1 MKFGSPK
8 KKLAQFKRPFIPDF
22 MPVRTFISL
31 AFVLVTLAVSADSS
45 GTELSNKP
53 RLFLEL
59 AQAREAGSH
68 PRGGSK
74 STRKEETLPTRFDT
88 LTELLGTNKELFVYG
103 AIAAFGILM
112 MGLAIGSASSNAKS
126 KTNAQLMLLK
136 QEKEKAENLAKLK
149 SEFLNQVSH
158 ELRTPLAVIIGYI
171 ECITDGLYGEI
182 ESKHHEIL
190 QVVAKQSTHLKNMI
204 DQILI
209 YSRLEA
215 GKQPLRIEELQLTK
229 VINDLK
235 DTFEFLCRQKGI
247 ELRWEL
253 PRDPLPIRSDAT
265 RLKEVVSNLLQN
277 AVKYT
282 DRGTITVRVGKHPS
296 TDSATVE
303 VQDTGM
309 GISEQ
314 HLMNIFEPF
323 MQVHKTSTE
332 NARGGIGLGL
342 SIVKKHLEQI
352 GGTVTV
358 ESELGKG
365 SNFLIVL
372 PRNYDK
378 QKSRKH
384 WLMGLLKSRP
394 AKLQGVSAAL
404 AHTEAKEQK
413 TINTRQAV
421 G

>member
-1 MKFGSPK
+1 M
-8 KKLAQFKRPFIPDF
+8 
-22 MPVRTFISL
+22 SL
-31 AFVLVTLAVSADSS
+31 RRIALLTLAITLPA
-45 GTELSNKP
+45 
-53 RLFLEL
+53 
-59 AQAREAGSH
+59 AGSTLWAADLFNGERFLLQLMAAKDAAIH
-68 PRGGSK
+68 ARAAKG
-74 STRKEETLPTRFDT
+74 RKEEAAPNRLDG
-88 LTELLGTNKELFVYG
+88 LTDLLGDNKELFVYG

-112 MGLAIGSASSNAKS
+112 MGLAIGSASSSAKN
-126 KTNAQLMLLK
+126 KTDAQLALLK

-171 ECITDGLYGEI
+171 ECITDGLYGEV

-215 GKQPLRIEELQLTK
+215 GKQPIRIEELQLTK
-229 VINDLK
+229 VVNELR
-235 DTFEFLCRQKGI
+235 DTFEFLCRQKGLD
-247 ELRWEL
+247 LRWEM
-253 PRDPLPIRSDAT
+253 PKDPLPIRSDAT

-282 DRGTITVRVGKHPS
+282 DRGSITVRTAK
-296 TDSATVE
+296 DSSADIATVD

-314 HLMNIFEPF
+314 HLANIFEPF

-332 NARGGIGLGL
+332 NSRGGIGLGL

-352 GGTVTV
+352 GGTITV

-365 SNFLIVL
+365 STFRMVI
-372 PRNYDK
+372 PRNYEK
-378 QKSRKH
+378 QKSRKG
-384 WLMGLLKSRP
+384 WLKSLVRSKP
-394 AKLQGVSAAL
+394 AQPSLPVTAL
-404 AHTEAKEQK
+404 NPRLETKEREVAD
-413 TINTRQAV
+413 TRRAV

>member
-1 MKFGSPK
+1 
-8 KKLAQFKRPFIPDF
+8 
-22 MPVRTFISL
+22 
-31 AFVLVTLAVSADSS
+31 
-45 GTELSNKP
+45 
-53 RLFLEL
+53 
-59 AQAREAGSH
+59 
-68 PRGGSK
+68 
-74 STRKEETLPTRFDT
+74 
-88 LTELLGTNKELFVYG
+88 LLGTNKELFVYG

-126 KTNAQLMLLK
+126 KTNAQLTLLK
-136 QEKEKAENLAKLK
+136 QEKEKAENLARLK
-149 SEFLNQVSH
+149 AEFLNQVSH

-253 PRDPLPIRSDAT
+253 PRDPLSIRSDAT

-282 DRGTITVRVGKHPS
+282 DRGAITVRVGKHPS

-332 NARGGIGLGL
+332 NSRGGIGLGL

-358 ESELGKG
+358 ESEVGKG
-365 SNFLIVL
+365 SSFLIVL

-384 WLMGLLKSRP
+384 WLMGLIKSRP
-394 AKLQGVSAAL
+394 AKLQGASAAL
-404 AHTEAKEQK
+404 AHAEAEEQK

>member
-1 MKFGSPK
+1 MLRDLTGFALVLVALLLTAIGLPSVGYVSSVSSA
-8 KKLAQFKRPFIPDF
+8 LAQSHETVGSSRQSLKNSRKDDIAERLSPFLQ
-22 MPVRTFISL
+22 SL
-31 AFVLVTLAVSADSS
+31 AAYKDLI
-45 GTELSNKP
+45 
-53 RLFLEL
+53 
-59 AQAREAGSH
+59 
-68 PRGGSK
+68 
-74 STRKEETLPTRFDT
+74 
-88 LTELLGTNKELFVYG
+88 VYG
-103 AIAAFGILM
+103 AIASFGILM
-112 MGLAIGSASSNAKS
+112 MGLAIGSASSGA
-126 KTNAQLMLLK
+126 KTNTTEQLTRLK
-136 QEKEKAENLAKLK
+136 EEKEKAENLAKLK
-149 SEFLNQVSH
+149 AEFLNQVSH

-171 ECITDGLYGEI
+171 ECITDGLYGQI
-182 ESKHHEIL
+182 DMKHNEIL

-215 GKQPLRIEELQLTK
+215 GKQPIRIEELQLTK
-229 VINDLK
+229 VVNDLR

-247 ELRWEL
+247 ELRWEV

-282 DRGTITVRVGKHPS
+282 DRGSITVRTAK
-296 TDSATVE
+296 DSSADVATVD

-314 HLMNIFEPF
+314 HLANIFEPF

-332 NARGGIGLGL
+332 NSRGGIGLGL

-352 GGTVTV
+352 GGTITV

-365 SNFLIVL
+365 STFRVVI

-378 QKSRKH
+378 QKSRKG
-384 WLMGLLKSRP
+384 WLKSLVKSKP
-394 AKLQGVSAAL
+394 TQPSIAVAAL
-404 AHTEAKEQK
+404 NPRPDTKE
-413 TINTRQAV
+413 REVAGPRRAV

>member
-1 MKFGSPK
+1 M
-8 KKLAQFKRPFIPDF
+8 LA
-22 MPVRTFISL
+22 RTFISL
-31 AFVLVTLAVSADSS
+31 AFVLVTLGVSAN
-45 GTELSNKP
+45 LSAADLWNQP
-53 RLFLEL
+53 RLVLEL
-59 AQAREAGSH
+59 AQAREAGNP

-126 KTNAQLMLLK
+126 KTNAQLTLLK
-136 QEKEKAENLAKLK
+136 QEKEKAENLARLK
-149 SEFLNQVSH
+149 AEFLNQVSH

-253 PRDPLPIRSDAT
+253 PRDPLSIRSDAT

-282 DRGTITVRVGKHPS
+282 DRGAITVRVGKHPS

-332 NARGGIGLGL
+332 NSRGGIGLGL

-358 ESELGKG
+358 QSELGKG
-365 SNFLIVL
+365 SSFRIVL
-372 PRNYDK
+372 PRNYGNRR
-378 QKSRKH
+378 SRKH
-384 WLMGLLKSRP
+384 WLMGLIKSR
-394 AKLQGVSAAL
+394 AAQLQGASAAL
-404 AHTEAKEQK
+404 AHAEAEEQK
-413 TINTRQAV
+413 TINTRRAV